1 MGAMS
6 LEPPVQYGRV
16 LLLGDYRQTVTVA
29 RSLGRAGFEVILGT
43 EHARSSTALSRF
55 VSDVWVYD
63 NATPRRFYNH
73 LEAFL
78 RNERPDFVFT
88 VGETQLRRLIEA
100 APRFEPLSTWVNP
113 EFATVARC
121 FDKRDLYE
129 LAPALGVPT
138 VPWSRFTSAA
148 EWRRRALDM
157 SYPVVVKRKD
167 SAGQVLERK
176 ALIFQNAAQL
186 ESFLAAL
193 PRDQDPGSLLLQKFA
208 PGARHNCH
216 VAAADGRLL
225 AYFQQKV
232 LRTDELDDTGIGVAG
247 VSVAP
252 SAALR
257 GHCAALVQA
266 LRYTGIGCI
275 QFLVDEASGSVAFL
289 EFNARMDSTAALPYR
304 MGLDYP
310 LLAVQLAA
318 YRAARAGGQAN
329 ADRLLPGPLPP
340 EYAAGKTYHW
350 LQGDLGACLRQLR
363 ARRIGMAKL
372 AARAHDMLWLSL
384 TSYHLTFDWSDPLP
398 ALHMFWRKYGQAL
411 LRRRLPL
418 SRPLPR

>member
-1 MGAMS
+1 MK
-6 LEPPVQYGRV
+6 YGRV
-16 LLLGDYRQTVTVA
+16 LVLGDYRQTVTVA

-63 NATPRRFYNH
+63 NATPQRFYNH

-113 EFATVARC
+113 DFATVARC

-138 VPWSRFTSAA
+138 VPWARFTSAA
-148 EWRRRALDM
+148 EWRSRARDM
-157 SYPVVVKRKD
+157 DYPVVVKRKD

-176 ALIFQNAAQL
+176 ALIFRDAAQL

-225 AYFQQKV
+225 AYF
-232 LRTDELDDTGIGVAG
+232 
-247 VSVAP
+247 
-252 SAALR
+252 
-257 GHCAALVQA
+257 
-266 LRYTGIGCI
+266 
-275 QFLVDEASGSVAFL
+275 
-289 EFNARMDSTAALPYR
+289 
-304 MGLDYP
+304 
-310 LLAVQLAA
+310 
-318 YRAARAGGQAN
+318 
-329 ADRLLPGPLPP
+329 
-340 EYAAGKTYHW
+340 
-350 LQGDLGACLRQLR
+350 
-363 ARRIGMAKL
+363 
-372 AARAHDMLWLSL
+372 
-384 TSYHLTFDWSDPLP
+384 
-398 ALHMFWRKYGQAL
+398 
-411 LRRRLPL
+411 
-418 SRPLPR
+418 